1 LKPATSRKRPLK
13 SSTQSKEPPV
23 AALDAPELA
32 ELVDECVRRQL
43 DERLGAVE
51 ARIDEALGAARAAQ
65 GAAPADRCTIVA
77 FSNDMDKLLASFVI
91 ATGAA
96 AMGMQ
101 VSIFFTFWGLVALKR
116 KTTFKGKPLTDKMI
130 AAMLPSLPSRVG
142 TSKLNMLG
150 IGPEFFKHVMR
161 GKNVESLPELIDLAE
176 ELGVRFVACEMSM
189 RVMGITAE
197 ELRDG
202 VEFGGAATY
211 LQDAAD
217 SRVTLF
223 I

>member
-1 LKPATSRKRPLK
+1 MIDH
-13 SSTQSKEPPV
+13 QS
-23 AALDAPELA
+23 AELTA
-32 ELVDECVRRQL
+32 LVDERIAL
-43 DERLGAVE
+43 KMDERFSALE
-51 ARIDEALGAARAAQ
+51 ARVEEAICSVRAANSKELS
-65 GAAPADRCTIVA
+65 DRATIVA
-77 FSNDMDKLLASFVI
+77 FSGDMDKLLATFVI

-116 KTTFKGKPLTDKMI
+116 RTIFKGKPITEKMI

-150 IGPEFFKHVMR
+150 IGPEFFKSVMK
-161 GKNVESLPELIDLAE
+161 GKNIESLPQLIELAE
-176 ELGVRFVACEMSM
+176 ELGVRLVACDMSM
-189 RVMGITAE
+189 RVMGIKGE
-197 ELRDG
+197 ELREG
-202 VEFGGAATY
+202 VEFGGVATY

-223 I
+223 V